1 MKFKKALSTAMIITA
16 AALSFTASAKTF
28 VFSDEGVPS
37 DPHIKGMEFFS
48 KELSKLTN
56 GESDVKVYHSAQ
68 LMNKISSLA
77 SIKRG
82 RSVDFVYTG
91 PNWIAEYVPYMSM
104 FASSYLF
111 SDYDSMTKTLNGP
124 IGKSMFDDIA
134 KKTGIR
140 PLIAF
145 YLGTRQLNL
154 RDNSKVIKEPK
165 DLKGVTLRMPNAT
178 TWMEMARSLGA
189 NPTPLAFPEVY
200 MALKTGAIDGQDNP
214 LPTDKNAKFYEVTKS
229 IVLTDHYINPI
240 FLSVNENNWQAMP
253 QGERDTILLALEKTR
268 KYVDNYVLEQES
280 ELIKFFTEKG
290 LDVYKPNKDAFIKYA
305 RSYYKSSDVSKDWD
319 MELYNKII
327 NQ

>member
-1 MKFKKALSTAMIITA
+1 MKIRTALSTAIIATT
-16 AALSFTASAKTF
+16 LSFTASAKTF

-37 DPHIKGMEFFS
+37 DPHIKGMEVFS
-48 KELSKLTN
+48 EELSKLTN

-111 SDYDSMTKTLNGP
+111 SDYQSMTDTLNGP
-124 IGKSMFDDIA
+124 IGKDMFDDIA
-134 KKTGIR
+134 EKTGIR
-140 PLIAF
+140 PLSAL

-154 RDNSKVIKEPK
+154 RDNSKIIKEPK
-165 DLKGVTLRMPNAT
+165 DLEGVTLRMPNAT
-178 TWMEMARSLGA
+178 TWMEMARSLGG

-214 LPTDKNAKFYEVTKS
+214 LPTDKNAKFYEVTKT
-229 IVLTDHYINPI
+229 IVLTDHYINPV
-240 FLSVNENNWQAMP
+240 FLSVNDDNWQAMSEN
-253 QGERDTILLALEKTR
+253 ERDTILAALEKAR
-268 KYVDNYVLEQES
+268 EYVDQYVLQQEGELVDFFVS
-280 ELIKFFTEKG
+280 EG
-290 LDVYKPNKDAFIKYA
+290 LDVYKPNKDAFIEHA
-305 RSYYKSSDVSKDWD
+305 RSYYKSSDISKDWD
-319 MELYNKII
+319 MDLYNKITN

>member
-1 MKFKKALSTAMIITA
+1 MNIRTAVSTAIIA
-16 AALSFTASAKTF
+16 AALSFTASAQTF

-37 DPHIKGMEFFS
+37 DPHIKGMEVFS
-48 KELSKLTN
+48 QELSKLTN

-111 SDYDSMTKTLNGP
+111 SDYDSMTTTLNGP
-124 IGKSMFDDIA
+124 IGQTMFDDIA
-134 KKTGIR
+134 EKTGIR
-140 PLIAF
+140 PLGAL

-154 RDNSKVIKEPK
+154 RDNSKVINEPK
-165 DLKGVTLRMPNAT
+165 DLDGITLRMPNST

-214 LPTDKNAKFYEVTKS
+214 LPTNKNAKFYEVTKA

-240 FLSVNENNWQAMP
+240 FLSVNDDNWQAMS
-253 QGERDTILLALEKTR
+253 QDERDNILSALEKAR
-268 KYVDNYVLEQES
+268 EYVDQYVLQQES
-280 ELIKFFTEKG
+280 ELVKFFVEQG

-305 RSYYKSSDVSKDWD
+305 RSYYKTSDTSKDWD
-319 MELYNKII
+319 MDLYNKITS